1 MENEKTNRRACN
13 HIRKARSGALKEL
26 ILSFSDLTWRDKR
39 NQGQAVVKQER
50 ADMEKWD
57 LGTFTIGN
65 ETPASL
71 CWNES

>member
-1 MENEKTNRRACN
+1 MENEKTNRRPYD
-13 HIRKARSGALKEL
+13 HVRKAISGALKEL
-26 ILSFSDLTWRDKR
+26 ILSFSNLTWRDKR

-50 ADMEKWD
+50 ADTEKWD
-57 LGTFTIGN
+57 LGTFAIGN